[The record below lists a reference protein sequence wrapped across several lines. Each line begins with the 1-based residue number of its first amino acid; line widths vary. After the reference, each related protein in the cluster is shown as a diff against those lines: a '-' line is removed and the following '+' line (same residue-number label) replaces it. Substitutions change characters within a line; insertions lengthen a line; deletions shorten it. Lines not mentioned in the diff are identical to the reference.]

1 MKPKLTIRPAVKNDL
16 PSIMPLFE
24 VARQFMASTGNAN
37 QWIAGY
43 PQEELMAEEIAKEH
57 CFVIVHQDEIV
68 ATFCLIIGKDPT
80 YDIIEEGAWLNDLPY
95 GTVHRL
101 ASCGKMKGM
110 GKVCFDWCFEQIPNI
125 RVDTHQDN
133 KVMQRVLETYG
144 FQYCGIIYTHNG
156 TERLAYQL
164 MK

>member
-1 MKPKLTIRPAVKNDL
+1 MKQLNIRPAVMQDL
-16 PSIMPLFE
+16 PRIMPLFE
-24 VARQFMASTGNAN
+24 IARQFMASTGNTN
-37 QWIAGY
+37 QWIDGY
-43 PQEELMAEEIAKEH
+43 PQEELISEEITKGH
-57 CFVIVHQDEIV
+57 CFVAERQDEIV

-80 YDIIEEGAWLNDLPY
+80 YDIIEGGAWLNDLPY

-101 ASCGKMKGM
+101 ASNGKFKGI
-110 GKVCFDWCFEQIPNI
+110 GKACFDWCFEQIPNI

-133 KVMQRVLETYG
+133 KVMQRVLESCG
-144 FQYCGIIYTHNG
+144 FHYCGIIYTHNG